1 MSLPSLAIRN
11 YQFTLVVLF
20 LLVCLGAVSLTSMP
34 RSEDPQFDFP
44 ISVTSI
50 VYPGTNPIDMEKMVV
65 DPIEDVLNELE
76 DLKVIRTSIEDGL
89 AIIETEFLYGSDPDE
104 KYDDIVSAITA
115 IRDDLPAGIKRLKTV
130 KISPSDVNIMQ
141 LALNSESEPYLAL
154 KYQAEKLEQQL
165 ERVSGVKKV
174 SVTAYPE
181 QQVHVS
187 MDLVRMAELNISM
200 QQLGGALS
208 QAGANIPGGH
218 VNSEQRRFTVQT
230 SGDFSSLDN
239 IRNTVVQSAADHVIY
254 VKDIALI
261 SFGNDIPSYL
271 ARYNKQRGVFINI
284 VQRKG
289 SNIFDVT
296 EALNQKITAF
306 KQSLPHTFTV
316 NMVVDQ
322 SKSVSKRINGFFN
335 NLMQG
340 LLLVSSFTLII
351 LGVRAALV
359 VTIAIPLSI
368 LMGLGWLDMAGY
380 GLQQMSISGLII
392 ALGLLVDNAIVVTE
406 NVGRFIRQGYS
417 RTESAIKGASQVSWA
432 VISGTLTTVL
442 AFFPILLLPSGSG
455 TFIRSMPVMVILT
468 LIASLIVALT
478 LTPMLA
484 SRLLKREP
492 KTSSASSTK
501 LDANQLG
508 VVEAR
513 IDEGRV
519 LRAITWFANKPYQS
533 LLTAALNHAWL
544 TLGLAVVLLLGT
556 LTLFESVGVSLF
568 PKAEKPMLLVHIETP
583 EGASFDQTLK
593 VAVKVETLVKSFDQV
608 ESVATNIGKGNPRV
622 YYNTS
627 NVREVPNYAQLFV
640 QVNTDDYADV
650 ERLIAQLR
658 AQFKMIPAVQ
668 IKVQEF
674 MQGAPNEAP
683 IAIRVTGEDL
693 DVLRAVSVDVESII
707 ASTAGT
713 VNVDNPIARHKVDLK
728 IDINREK
735 AAMLGIPLSRIDQS
749 IRTALVGKTVGSFR
763 DGNGEDF
770 SILIKRAGSEEA
782 DWQALQQIHIR
793 AGNGEMIPLNHL
805 VDMNL
810 ESMIPRFK
818 HHNMMR
824 MALVTSDL
832 DTGYQAETVTNKI
845 IKELERYDWP
855 QGVSYLIGGEQED
868 RKESFGGMFQ
878 ALIVALLGIF
888 AVLVL
893 QFRSFM
899 QPLIIFAA
907 IPFAITGAILGLWLS
922 GYTFSFTAFVGL
934 TSLVGIV
941 VNNSIILVDY
951 ANQLRLSDASVTVR
965 SAIIE
970 SAKTRLLPIML
981 TTLTTIGGL
990 LPLTLSQSSMWSPMG
1005 WAIIGG
1011 LVVSTLLTL
1020 LIVPVLYQSLTLDKS
1035 KNIAVV

>member
-11 YQFTLVVLF
+11 HQFTLVMLF
-20 LLVCLGAVSLTSMP
+20 LLVALGAVSLNTMP

-50 VYPGTNPIDMEKMVV
+50 VYPGTNPTDMEKMVV
-65 DPIEDVLNELE
+65 DPIEDVINELE

-104 KYDDIVSAITA
+104 KYDDIVSAIAT
-115 IRDDLPAGIKRLKTV
+115 IRDDLPSGIRRIKTE

-141 LALNSESEPYLAL
+141 LVLNSPAESYQLL
-154 KYQAEKLEQQL
+154 KYWAEKLEQQL

-174 SVTAYPE
+174 DVTAYPD

-187 MDLVRMAELNISM
+187 MDLLRMAELNISR
-200 QQLGGALS
+200 QHLDSALVS
-208 QAGANIPGGH
+208 AGANIPGGH

-230 SGDFSSLDN
+230 SGDFSKLED
-239 IRNTVVQSAADHVIY
+239 IKNTVVQSSSEHVIY
-254 VKDIALI
+254 VRDIATVA
-261 SFGNDIPSYL
+261 FGNDTPSYQ
-271 ARYNKQRGVFINI
+271 ARFNDQNGVFINI

-296 EALNQKITAF
+296 QSLNQAMEEFRKE
-306 KQSLPHTFTV
+306 LPDTLKLNTV
-316 NMVVDQ
+316 TDQ
-322 SKSVSKRINGFFN
+322 SKSVHKRVNGFFN

-340 LLLVSSFTLII
+340 LLLVGSFTLII

-359 VTIAIPLSI
+359 VVIAIPLSI

-380 GLQQMSISGLII
+380 GLQQMSIAGLII

-406 NVGRFIRQGYS
+406 NVGRFMRLGYS
-417 RTESAIKGASQVSWA
+417 RTESAIKGATQVSWA

-455 TFIRSMPVMVILT
+455 TFIRSMPVMVVLT
-468 LIASLIVALT
+468 LFASLIIAIT
-478 LTPMLA
+478 LSPMLA
-484 SRLLKREP
+484 SRLLK
-492 KTSSASSTK
+492 K
-501 LDANQLG
+501 QQ
-508 VVEAR
+508 EADR
-513 IDEGRV
+513 RPIV
-519 LRAITWFANKPYQS
+519 LRGIEWFASKPYQRVLS
-533 LLTAALNHAWL
+533 FALKHAWK
-544 TLGLAVVLLLGT
+544 TLGLAIVLLVSSLS
-556 LTLFESVGVSLF
+556 LFESVGVSLF

-583 EGASFDQTLK
+583 EGASFDHTFE
-593 VAVKVETLVKSFDQV
+593 VAVSVEAIVKSYEQV

-627 NVREVPNYAQLFV
+627 NAREVPNYAQLFV
-640 QVNTDDYADV
+640 QVKTDKYADV
-650 ERLIAQLR
+650 ELLIAQLR
-658 AQFKMIPAVQ
+658 EKFKQLPAVQ

-674 MQGAPNEAP
+674 MQGPPNEAP
-683 IAIRVTGEDL
+683 IAIRVTGENL
-693 DVLRAVSVDVESII
+693 DVLRAVSVDVEAMIVG
-707 ASTAGT
+707 TPGT

-735 AAMLGIPLSRIDQS
+735 AAMLGISMSRIDQAV
-749 IRTALVGKTVGSFR
+749 RTALVGKSVGSFR
-763 DGNGEDF
+763 DGSGEDYR
-770 SILIKRAGSEEA
+770 ILIKRQGAESPE
-782 DWQALQQIHIR
+782 WRSLQEIHI
-793 AGNGEMIPLNHL
+793 ASDKGDMIPLKHL
-805 VDMNL
+805 ADLNL
-810 ESMIPRFK
+810 ESMIPRFR
-818 HHNMMR
+818 HHNMQR
-824 MALVTSDL
+824 MTLVTSDV
-832 DTGYQAETVTNKI
+832 DTGFQAEVITNQI
-845 IKELERYDWP
+845 IQKLEQYAWP
-855 QGVSYLIGGEQED
+855 QGVGYMIGGEQED

-878 ALIVALLGIF
+878 ALIVAMLGIF

-893 QFRSFM
+893 QFRSFV

-907 IPFAITGAILGLWLS
+907 IPFALTGAILGLWLS

-951 ANQLRLSDASVTVR
+951 ANQLRNADNKITVQA
-965 SAIIE
+965 AIIE
-970 SAKTRLLPIML
+970 SAKTRLLPIIL

-1020 LIVPVLYQSLTLDKS
+1020 FIVPVLYQWLTS
-1035 KNIAVV
+1035 EQAATSA

>member
-1 MSLPSLAIRN
+1 
-11 YQFTLVVLF
+11 
-20 LLVCLGAVSLTSMP
+20 MP

-115 IRDDLPAGIKRLKTV
+115 IRDDLPLGIKRLKTV
-130 KISPSDVNIMQ
+130 KISPSDVNIIQ
-141 LALNSESEPYLAL
+141 LALNSESEPYLEL
-154 KYQAEKLEQQL
+154 KYRAEKLEQQL

-200 QQLGGALS
+200 QQLDGALS

-218 VNSEQRRFTVQT
+218 VNSDKRRFTVQT
-230 SGDFSSLDN
+230 SGDFSSLDD
-239 IRNTVVQSAADHVIY
+239 IRNTVVQSASDHVIY
-254 VKDIALI
+254 VKDIAVI
-261 SFGNDIPSYL
+261 SFGDDIPSYL
-271 ARYNKQRGVFINI
+271 ARYNDQRGVFINV

-296 EALNQKITAF
+296 EALNQKIARF
-306 KQSLPHTFTV
+306 KQTLPDTFTI
-316 NMVVDQ
+316 NTVVDQ
-322 SKSVSKRINGFFN
+322 SKSVSKRVNGFFN
-335 NLMQG
+335 NLIQG
-340 LLLVSSFTLII
+340 LLLVASFTLII

-380 GLQQMSISGLII
+380 GLQQMSIAGLII

-417 RTESAIKGASQVSWA
+417 RTQSAIKGASQVSWA

-468 LIASLIVALT
+468 LIASLIIAIT

-492 KTSSASSTK
+492 KKHHPSSARLGANPSSG
-501 LDANQLG
+501 LENRVLEGGA
-508 VVEAR
+508 
-513 IDEGRV
+513 DEGGADGGRV
-519 LRAITWFANKPYQS
+519 LRGITWFANKPYQR

-544 TLGLAVVLLLGT
+544 TLGLAVVLLLSS

-593 VAVKVETLVKSFDQV
+593 VAVNVEALVKSFKQV
-608 ESVATNIGKGNPRV
+608 QSVATNIGKGNPRV

-627 NVREVPNYAQLFV
+627 NMREVPNYAQLLV
-640 QVNTDDYADV
+640 QVNTDDYGEV
-650 ERLIAQLR
+650 EHLIAQLR
-658 AQFKMIPAVQ
+658 SQFKAIPAVQ

-693 DVLRAVSVDVESII
+693 DELRAVSVDVESII

-735 AAMLGIPLSRIDQS
+735 AAMLGIPMSRIDQS
-749 IRTALVGKTVGSFR
+749 IRTALVGKAVGSFR
-763 DGNGEDF
+763 DGHGEDF

-782 DWQALQQIHIR
+782 DWQALQQIHIS

-810 ESMIPRFK
+810 ESMIPRFR

-832 DTGYQAETVTNKI
+832 DTGYQAEMVTNQI
-845 IKELERYDWP
+845 IKKLEQYAWP

-893 QFRSFM
+893 QFRSFI

-907 IPFAITGAILGLWLS
+907 IPFAITGAILGLWIT

-951 ANQLRLSDASVTVR
+951 ANQLRLSDAAVTVR
-965 SAIIE
+965 TAIIE
-970 SAKTRLLPIML
+970 SAKTRLLPIIL

-1020 LIVPVLYQSLTLDKS
+1020 LIVPVLYQWLTIDKS
-1035 KNIAVV
+1035 ESLVLS